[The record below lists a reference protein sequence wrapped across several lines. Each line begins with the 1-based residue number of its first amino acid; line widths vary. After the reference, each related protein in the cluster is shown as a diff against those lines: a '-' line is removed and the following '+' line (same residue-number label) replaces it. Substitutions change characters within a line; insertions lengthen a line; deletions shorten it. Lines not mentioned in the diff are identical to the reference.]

1 VSAER
6 REISD
11 GTLVLRAERDGERHR
26 ISLSGE
32 LDLANSATVETELDA
47 ILADDECELVI
58 DMRELEFI
66 DSTGIA
72 LLVATLGRDDP
83 ERPRVRFVP
92 STSSA
97 VARVL
102 DLTGLG
108 ERLPLAESLPD
119 LAQAHPQP

>member
-1 VSAER
+1 MSTER

-11 GTLVLRAERDGERHR
+11 GTLVLRTERDGKRHR

-32 LDLANSATVETELDA
+32 LDLANSTTVETELDA
-47 ILADDECELVI
+47 VLADGECELVV

-72 LLVATLGRDDP
+72 LLVATLGRNDP
-83 ERPRVRFVP
+83 QRPRVRFVP
-92 STSSA
+92 SASAA

-108 ERLPLAESLPD
+108 ERLPLAEP
-119 LAQAHPQP
+119 